1 MEDRMVSIRM
11 RASRRVT
18 GKNCNKS
25 LDQHI
30 SGAEGI
36 FERSSTASVIEGY
49 ILRAMAHP
57 RGRPDRIEITL
68 EGIRER
74 PKKIWSL
81 PIRTVACGSPQASQR
96 HIKKILVSAG
106 VTYTAIDEALKVVY
120 SERTMR
126 GASVIC
132 ARSGRRIEP
141 DRERGV
147 RASRLGIS
155 RAAGHALSRELIR
168 ERINSETVREAVVLA
183 SKVASCEQVIAEL
196 CVSDDPDYTT
206 GYVSSKKFG
215 YVRIP
220 HIKRKGDWRG
230 GRVFFMRDDADLRAA
245 ISFLEKTPVLV
256 DKVSECIGVLSVN
269 EVIGHCHI

>member
-1 MEDRMVSIRM
+1 MQDRLLSVRM
-11 RASRRVT
+11 RASRRIA
-18 GKNCNKS
+18 GNSCRKS
-25 LDQHI
+25 SEIHI

-36 FERSSTASVIEGY
+36 FERSSASQVVEGY

-68 EGIRER
+68 EAISRR
-74 PKKIWSL
+74 PKKIQSL
-81 PIRTVACGSPQASQR
+81 PVRTAVCESTRVAQC

-106 VTYTAIDEALKVVY
+106 VTTKAVGRAFKVVY
-120 SERTMR
+120 GQRTMR
-126 GASVIC
+126 GASLIC
-132 ARSGRRIEP
+132 AGSGIRVEP
-141 DRERGV
+141 DRMRGV

-155 RAAGHALSRELIR
+155 GYAGGALARQLRREG
-168 ERINSETVREAVVLA
+168 INSETVREAVVLA

-206 GYVSSKKFG
+206 GYVSSRKFG

-220 HIKRKGDWRG
+220 HIKRKGDRRG
-230 GRVFFMRDDADLRAA
+230 GRVFFMRDDADINKA

-256 DKVSECIGVLSVN
+256 DSVSACHGASTID
-269 EVIGHCHI
+269 EVIGYCHI